1 MEKKEIEN
9 RRKSN
14 PLWSGIKV
22 VLVAAQL
29 IASVALVISML
40 STGIA
45 SGLIIAIT
53 IIILVALLIL
63 NIMMLL
69 VRKKTSVTLQVI
81 CSVIAVVVVGV
92 CIFGMRY
99 TDSFNGFLNKITEH
113 KPETK
118 EYSVSVMNDSQFT
131 RLTDLK
137 QKSIGFLRTDTKS
150 GNAEQY
156 LQNQVEFEASFYDDL
171 DILAGVLTGDVVSA
185 IVLETSRIAAL
196 QEEDNNPLKNTRV
209 IYTFEIEIEG
219 DDAEVS
225 EKKLIE
231 EPFLIYISGSDS
243 RTGLQTVAR
252 SDVNILAAVNPS
264 DGKMLLVSIPRD
276 MYVQLHDTVGLR
288 DKLTHAGIYGID
300 MSKNTIEDFLG
311 VNIDHTIKV
320 SFDTV
325 VKVVDQLDGI
335 EINSDQAMTLSA
347 EHGKKCEYVVGKQK
361 VDGDCALRFARERKS
376 YETGDR
382 HRGENQQEVIT
393 GIVNKLSGSKSYL
406 LKLPTI
412 LNIAADSFETTLSR
426 DEITEF
432 IRMQLQNPLNWKV
445 ESISVNGT
453 GAMEPTYS
461 MGANLPLYVMIP
473 DNATVINATNKIN
486 EYLKQPTGETAEQG
500 ETASKDKT
508 VEEQN

>member
-1 MEKKEIEN
+1 MKKKEVED
-9 RRKSN
+9 RQKSN
-14 PLWSGIKV
+14 ILWLGIKV
-22 VLVAAQL
+22 VLIVAQL
-29 IASVALVISML
+29 ITSVALVASML

-45 SGLIIAIT
+45 SGLVITIT
-53 IIILVALLIL
+53 IIVLVALLAL
-63 NIMMLL
+63 NIVMLL
-69 VRKKTSVTLQVI
+69 VRKKTPVVLQII
-81 CSVIAVVVVGV
+81 CSIVAAVVVGV
-92 CIFGMRY
+92 CIFAMRY
-99 TDSFNGFLNKITEH
+99 TDSFNGFLNKVTEY

-131 RLTDLK
+131 KLADLK
-137 QKSIGFLRTDTKS
+137 QKSVGFLKTDTKS

-156 LQNQVEFEASFYDDL
+156 LQSQVEFDASFYDDL
-171 DILAGVLTGDVVSA
+171 DTLTGVLTGDVVSA

-196 QEEDNNPLKNTRV
+196 QEESKNPLKDTRV

-219 DDAEVS
+219 EDVEIS
-225 EKKLIE
+225 EKKPVE

-252 SDVNILAAVNPS
+252 SDVNILAAVNPNEK
-264 DGKMLLVSIPRD
+264 KMLLVSIPRD

-300 MSKNTIEDFLG
+300 MSKNTVEDFLG
-311 VNIDHTIKV
+311 VNIDHTVKV

-347 EHGKKCEYVVGKQK
+347 ERGKKCEYIVGKQK

-473 DNATVINATNKIN
+473 DNTTVVNATNKIN
-486 EYLKQPTGETAEQG
+486 EYLGMMRDSTTEQS
-500 ETASKDKT
+500 EITEAQS
-508 VEEQN
+508 E